1 MTTATIAYVQ
11 WPDNL
16 LAHGPEWDAIRRSVD
31 AARADILVTN
41 EMPFGPWAAQ
51 HPAFDAAAA
60 ARSVELHEKALAAR
74 GDLGAGAVISSRPVA
89 FDGRLANEAFV
100 LEAGRYRCLH
110 HKQYFPQEAGFFEEA
125 WYAGGTPGFE
135 CMQIGAVKVGVLLCT
150 ELFFNEHARHY
161 GRQGADVIVTPRA
174 SGTSLHRWTTA
185 GAMAAIVS
193 GTCFVSSNRRGVAAL
208 GQTFGGYGFAMSSD
222 GQLTGHTSDEA
233 PLVIATIDLER
244 SREDKRLYPC
254 YVKELPAP

>member
-60 ARSVELHEKALAAR
+60 ARSVELHEKALAAL

-89 FDGRLANEAFV
+89 FDGRLANEAF
-100 LEAGRYRCLH
+100 
-110 HKQYFPQEAGFFEEA
+110 
-125 WYAGGTPGFE
+125 
-135 CMQIGAVKVGVLLCT
+135 I
-150 ELFFNEHARHY
+150 
-161 GRQGADVIVTPRA
+161 
-174 SGTSLHRWTTA
+174 TSNISRRKR
-185 GAMAAIVS
+185 
-193 GTCFVSSNRRGVAAL
+193 VSSRKRGMPAARRV
-208 GQTFGGYGFAMSSD
+208 SS
-222 GQLTGHTSDEA
+222 A
-233 PLVIATIDLER
+233 CR
-244 SREDKRLYPC
+244 SAR
-254 YVKELPAP
+254 